1 MSDFSKLLGQLDS
14 SAKLAADT
22 RIISSSSSLKRSLLT
37 KKSTKNDDNNNNNYD
52 NIISKRSKVDH
63 TNTMTN
69 IDYNKYIPHDVNQLS
84 IQLSFLGIG
93 AQKAGTSWLHSMLGL
108 HSQLSLPK

>member
-1 MSDFSKLLGQLDS
+1 MSDFSKLLGQLES

-52 NIISKRSKVDH
+52 NISKRSKVDH

-69 IDYNKYIPHDVNQLS
+69 IDYNKYIPRDVNQLS